1 MKNIFLVILMV
12 ASGYA
17 SAQDAVANPL
27 GPNLADGALLERLQ
41 SGSLVIVFRHGA
53 TGPDSN
59 HPDPISGRKSYPGSL
74 QERQAGYFDCARQ
87 RVLSEKGRD
96 DMRLIAAAIR
106 EIGMVIGEVIA
117 SPMCRTRESAWL
129 LVGQVKAED
138 ALIGPGSVARDRLAT
153 TVPAAG
159 RNRILV
165 SHSYVVAGIIS
176 TPDNTFDGEFVP
188 RGHCLVLAP
197 DGNGGFD
204 FLAKL
209 GPDDWT
215 RLAAL

>member
-1 MKNIFLVILMV
+1 
-12 ASGYA
+12 
-17 SAQDAVANPL
+17 
-27 GPNLADGALLERLQ
+27 
-41 SGSLVIVFRHGA
+41 
-53 TGPDSN
+53 
-59 HPDPISGRKSYPGSL
+59 
-74 QERQAGYFDCARQ
+74 
-87 RVLSEKGRD
+87 LSEKGRD
-96 DMRLIAAAIR
+96 DMRQIAAAIR
-106 EIGMVIGEVIA
+106 KIGMVIGEVMA

-153 TVPAAG
+153 TVSGPG